1 MKKLIE
7 ILTGDDNVTLEPA
20 YLWGAMAFIVGLG
33 LEVYAV
39 ANGKPFDL
47 QGYGIGAGALI
58 TGLGLGKKLGGNN
71 AST

>member
-1 MKKLIE
+1 
-7 ILTGDDNVTLEPA
+7 
-20 YLWGAMAFIVGLG
+20 MAFIVGLG